1 MNYGEFLGKKMWAFG
16 PARRIAQQQLGT
28 FAAFP
33 PRTASARSNASEMKE
48 ELREDGVGQ

>member
-16 PARRIAQQQLGT
+16 PARRIAQRHLGT

-33 PRTASARSNASEMKE
+33 SRTVSARSNASDMKE
-48 ELREDGVGQ
+48 ELREDDVGQ